1 MPAGD
6 NPITFDIIKFFSND
20 TATGYQAEA
29 NYMEGRRGL
38 LQVGNVYPPS
48 GYMFGNNTGFTTL
61 QVYVNESLII
71 AGNYFH
77 PPAVTIYFDNA
88 AIGTVQTNSSGFF
101 NTTVR
106 VPITLMGTHRITLE
120 DAVNLT
126 TSTTT
131 TTTTVPTTTTT
142 TKSITTTTTTKITT
156 TIPTTTISTVT
167 PKTTTTRTSPS
178 TATQHSSTTTSQTS
192 THTTSITSAITST
205 TSAITTTSTTTS
217 TQSTKTASTSTTL
230 TTISLAGTKT
240 NLLIPAVLVVF
251 IVIVAAAVILL
262 LRSRRK

>member
-1 MPAGD
+1 MPAGN

-29 NYMEGRRGL
+29 DYMEGRRGL

-48 GYMFGNNTGFTTL
+48 GDMFGNNTGFSTV

-88 AIGTVQTNSSGFF
+88 AIGTAQTNSSGFF

-106 VPITLMGTHRITLE
+106 VPITSMGTHTITLE
-120 DAVNLT
+120 DALNQTSTVTTTSTITTTTTTTSTITTTTTT

-131 TTTTVPTTTTT
+131 T
-142 TKSITTTTTTKITT
+142 
-156 TIPTTTISTVT
+156 
-167 PKTTTTRTSPS
+167 PS
-178 TATQHSSTTTSQTS
+178 GLES
-192 THTTSITSAITST
+192 
-205 TSAITTTSTTTS
+205 
-217 TQSTKTASTSTTL
+217 
-230 TTISLAGTKT
+230 
-240 NLLIPAVLVVF
+240 NLLMPAVIVVF
-251 IVIVAAAVILL
+251 IVIVAAAAILV
-262 LRSRRK
+262 LRSRRKQTEGIKGVR